1 MTIKG
6 CLFDFSGTLFR
17 IEPTERWLRGALA
30 QVGIVAADEDI
41 AYHAERLEHVGALP
55 GGAPPHAVP
64 GHLRRLWD
72 ERDLDPQRH
81 RAAYIGLAREAAL
94 PWPELYDVLY
104 ERHMSPD
111 AWTPYPDAIDVLT
124 ELRERG
130 IRVALLSNIGWDLR
144 PVLRRYGIDRYLDAQ
159 VLSFEHGVQKPD
171 PQIFRI
177 ACDGIA
183 LAPEDV
189 LMIGD
194 SQEADGGARALGC
207 AFRHV
212 PPLPVDQRPHGLR
225 PVLDLVAHSTG

>member
-17 IEPTERWLRGALA
+17 VEPTERWLRGALA
-30 QVGIVAADEDI
+30 QAGIEASDGDI
-41 AYHAERLEHVGALP
+41 AEYAERLEYVGALP

-64 GHLRRLWD
+64 EGLRRLWD
-72 ERDLDPQRH
+72 ERDLDQARH
-81 RAAYIGLAREAAL
+81 RAAYLGLARQVPL

-111 AWTPYPDAIDVLT
+111 AWAPYPDAVDVLAG
-124 ELRERG
+124 LRERG

-144 PVLRRYGIDRYLDAQ
+144 PVLRRHGVDGYFDTA
-159 VLSFEHGVQKPD
+159 VLSYEHGVQKPD
-171 PQIFRI
+171 PRIFRI
-177 ACDGIA
+177 ACDGIG

-194 SQEADGGARALGC
+194 SEEADGGARALGC
-207 AFRHV
+207 AFLRV
-212 PPLPVDQRPHGLR
+212 PPLPVEQRPGGLR
-225 PVLDLVAHSTG
+225 PVLGLADAATG